1 MTRQSAIWTVVSLL
15 LWLTYGSVVTSAETL
30 TPYQEIQ
37 AQNID
42 EKPSLVEAYPFLIVL
57 FVVAGLVGVVIS
69 IFALRAL
76 WRARLYDE

>member
-30 TPYQEIQ
+30 TPYQENQ